1 MVEKDYYGFL
11 DDVVEKL
18 RAAQN
23 PFISQFR
30 VNVTDVEKANGMSYR
45 GIVVADDQA
54 GMGVTIN
61 MDKYYKMYLAGRPVD
76 EIVDLVQQQAMN
88 AFEERPDVD
97 ISRMK
102 DYESLCSNVMMEAV
116 SREKN
121 ADYLQNV
128 PHFDMADLS
137 IIYRVNV
144 AESRNQ
150 GIGVITVD
158 NRLLNSMGVSQDQFQ
173 KDVFDQ
179 ALAGEPPVLK
189 SLTEVLGGLIAG
201 DGSGPEGELF
211 LATNSNALYGASVI
225 AIPGFLDQ
233 ATEKLG
239 GSFYILPSSV
249 HEVLFLKNDQAMEVQ
264 ELENMV
270 REINESIVSPEERL
284 SDRVYHYDAKEKV
297 FELASDYEQRIAEKD
312 PVELEAAAITMDYLQ
327 YKMDVCEERYGD
339 PADISVEADR
349 NVESL
354 MKGDT
359 ALMESYL
366 QEMIDRDQSPEM
378 TMGAKNL
385 LARIDDFK
393 DRLEKTQVQEQAQEN
408 VPGISF
414 YVAEYSEY
422 PILGEFHDGL
432 TLREAFE
439 AYQGIPQERLGG
451 KRSIGFQL
459 ENGEDKSSM
468 MPMYIEGQ
476 MQTDKIIQFT
486 PYGENHAVIEALH
499 DLEKMSETQM
509 EMDASSREIRENP
522 DKGIGSWSVKMPGI
536 DSVQEE
542 ASGRMLEKQLVS
554 EMEKEGLVASGSRGS
569 VKTDRSER
577 KSVLGALQNKKEQVR
592 TTDSGR
598 QEQQKA
604 QNRLRN
610 RNDIDI

>member
-11 DDVVEKL
+11 DEVAEKL
-18 RAAQN
+18 QAAQN
-23 PFISQFR
+23 PFSGQIR
-30 VNVTDVEKANGMSYR
+30 INVKDVEKANGMSYR
-45 GIVVADDQA
+45 GIVVADDQL

-61 MDKYYKMYLAGRPVD
+61 MDKHYKMYLAGKPVD
-76 EIVDLVQQQAMN
+76 EIVDLVQQQAMD
-88 AFEERPDVD
+88 AFEEKPDVD

-102 DYESLCSNVMMEAV
+102 DYESLCSNVIMEAV

-121 ADYLQNV
+121 AEYLQNV

-137 IIYRVNV
+137 IIYRVNLG
-144 AESRNQ
+144 ESRNQ

-173 KDVFDQ
+173 KDVFNQVLSGD
-179 ALAGEPPVLK
+179 PPILK
-189 SLTEVLGGLIAG
+189 SLTEVLGGSFIG
-201 DGSGPEGELF
+201 DGSGPDGGLF

-233 ATEKLG
+233 AAEELG

-264 ELENMV
+264 DLENMV
-270 REINESIVSPEERL
+270 QEINESIVSPEEQL
-284 SDRVYHYDAKEKV
+284 SDRVYHYDAKEKI

-327 YKMDVCEERYGD
+327 YKMEAGRDGYED
-339 PADISVEADR
+339 PADVSVEADR
-349 NVESL
+349 NLEAL

-359 ALMESYL
+359 ALMESFL

-393 DRLEKTQVQEQAQEN
+393 DRPDKAQVQES

-439 AYQGIPQERLGG
+439 VYQGIPQERLGG

-459 ENGEDKSSM
+459 ENGEDRGSM

-486 PYGENHAVIEALH
+486 PYGENHAVMEALH
-499 DLEKMSETQM
+499 DLEKMSEAQT
-509 EMDASSREIRENP
+509 EMDASNREIREDP
-522 DKGIGSWSVKMPGI
+522 DKGIGSWSLKMQGF

-542 ASGRMLEKQLVS
+542 ASGRMQEMQSVS
-554 EMEKEGLVASGSRGS
+554 EMEKEEHVVSDRRGS
-569 VKTDRSER
+569 VKTERSER
-577 KSVLGALQNKKEQVR
+577 KSVLGALQDKKEQVR
-592 TTDSGR
+592 TADGGR
-598 QEQQKA
+598 QEQQKT
-604 QNRLRN
+604 QNRPRN
-610 RNDIDI
+610 RNEIGI